1 MNNIQFSTVQMVS
14 VWVLP
19 VLFAI
24 TVHEVAH
31 GYVAYLLG
39 DKTARI
45 LGRLT
50 LNPIKHI
57 DIVGTI
63 IVPLVLL
70 FLNTGMI
77 IGWAKPVPI
86 NSRNLNKPR
95 RDMALIAL
103 AGPTANLIMTIIWAS
118 IAKIATILLA
128 LNFPGALAIYMMS
141 VAGISINIMLMVLN
155 LLPIPQLDG
164 GHIIAGLLPRSIA
177 IQYDR
182 IAPYGFY
189 ILLILLAL
197 GVINIVMRPV
207 VNFLFTV
214 IGYIFGLSL

>member
-164 GHIIAGLLPRSIA
+164 GHIIAGLLPRSLA

-182 IAPYGFY
+182 ITPYGFY

-197 GVINIVMRPV
+197 GVINIVMQPI
-207 VNFLFTV
+207 VNFLFTLISNV
-214 IGYIFGLSL
+214 FGLSL

>member
-164 GHIIAGLLPRSIA
+164 GHIIAGLLPQALA

-182 IAPYGFY
+182 IAPYGFV

-197 GVINIVMRPV
+197 GVINVVMQPV
-207 VNFLFTV
+207 INFLFALM
-214 IGYIFGLSL
+214 GYVFGLSL

>member
-118 IAKIATILLA
+118 IAKVATILLA

-141 VAGISINIMLMVLN
+141 VSGISIN
-155 LLPIPQLDG
+155 
-164 GHIIAGLLPRSIA
+164 
-177 IQYDR
+177 
-182 IAPYGFY
+182 
-189 ILLILLAL
+189 
-197 GVINIVMRPV
+197 INIVMRPV
-207 VNFLFTV
+207 VNFLFV
-214 IGYIFGLSL
+214 LISNVFGLSL

>member
-1 MNNIQFSTVQMVS
+1 MQLNTVQTIT

-57 DIVGTI
+57 DLFGTI
-63 IVPLVLL
+63 LVPLVLL
-70 FLNTGMI
+70 FLNTGVVL
-77 IGWAKPVPI
+77 GWAKPVPI

-103 AGPTANLIMTIIWAS
+103 AGPTSNLIMAVIWAS
-118 IAKIATILLA
+118 IAKGAFILLA
-128 LNFPGALAIYMMS
+128 LNFPGALAIYMMG
-141 VAGISINIMLMVLN
+141 VAGISINLMLMVLN
-155 LLPIPQLDG
+155 ILPIPQLDG
-164 GHIIAGLLPRSIA
+164 GHIIAGLLPQALA

-182 IAPYGFY
+182 IAPYGFV

-197 GVINIVMRPV
+197 GVINVVMQPV
-207 VNFLFTV
+207 INFLFALM
-214 IGYIFGLSL
+214 GYVFGLSL